1 MIMTSPQKQPGAT
14 VGPLPAR
21 LAIGLFLA
29 IALDTA
35 LQTIW
40 KRAAL
45 SLPANAVSDPVS
57 TVLSVLR
64 QPMFLLVGLLI
75 ALQMINWLKVLDD
88 ADVSFALPITAL
100 SYVSVAGISA
110 IWLGEALTPGKVFGV
125 ALILAGVYLVSRT
138 DHKTD
143 DAT

>member
-1 MIMTSPQKQPGAT
+1 MSTAQKPYGAA
-14 VGPLPAR
+14 VGRLPVR

-45 SLPANAVSDPVS
+45 TLPANAVSDPAS
-57 TVLSVLR
+57 AVLSVLR

-110 IWLGEALTPGKVFGV
+110 IWLGEALTPGKAFGV
-125 ALILAGVYLVSRT
+125 ALILGGVYLVSRT
-138 DHKTD
+138 DHKTE
-143 DAT
+143 DAP